1 MTADTDRTPVPSP
14 FKGMSG
20 RIDARIIRCLND
32 ITGRALFPY
41 QAAIVRIGFSLTFLL
56 YLLRE
61 FPNRQELYGSASP
74 WTFDLAQRLIAS
86 NGAFSVL
93 MWSDSGWWFEVVYLV
108 AIAASLGLLLGWH
121 TRTMSLLFMVGVL
134 ALLNRNVL
142 LGDGGD
148 TLIHLVAS
156 YLVLTR
162 CGQVWSLDARRR
174 RRAAEDDA
182 PRDAGVP
189 TRIALWVVLG
199 LFLAVAQLTGFAELS
214 WGWALF
220 LWGMWLIQA
229 LWFRVE
235 RGEHTELRAV
245 MDATANVVHNAAL
258 LVIAAQV
265 CILYATAG
273 LYKIQ
278 GPRWQDG
285 TAVHYPLHL
294 AYFSP
299 WGPLSRT
306 VDGSAVLVTALTYGT
321 VILQVAFPFTLL
333 NRRVKNVLLPILMA
347 EHASIAV
354 LCGLP
359 FFSMAMVFAD
369 AVFLPTSFLRWL
381 GSWVSGTAHRL
392 LERVRGRRT
401 AEA

>member
-1 MTADTDRTPVPSP
+1 
-14 FKGMSG
+14 MSR

-61 FPNRQELYGSASP
+61 FPNRHELYGAGSP
-74 WTFDLAQRLIAS
+74 WSFDLAQRLIAS

-93 MWSDSGWWFEVVYLV
+93 MWSDSNLWFELVYLA
-108 AIAASLGLLLGWH
+108 AIGAGLGLLLGWH

-148 TLIHLVAS
+148 TLIHLVAG

-174 RRAAEDDA
+174 RRAPED
-182 PRDAGVP
+182 GEF
-189 TRIALWVVLG
+189 TRIVLWTLLG
-199 LFLAVAQLTGFAELS
+199 TFLAVAQLTGFAELS

-220 LWGMWLIQA
+220 LWGMWFIQA
-229 LWFRVE
+229 LWFWVE
-235 RGEHTELRAV
+235 RTDRTELRTV
-245 MDATANVVHNAAL
+245 LDATANVVHNAAL

-306 VDGSAVLVTALTYGT
+306 VDRSAVLVTAITYGT

-333 NRRVKNVLLPILMA
+333 NRRVKNVLLPLLMA

-381 GSWVSGTAHRL
+381 GYRVSDTADRL
-392 LERVRGRRT
+392 RERVRGRLT

>member
-1 MTADTDRTPVPSP
+1 MTADTDRTDPGRTPVPSP
-14 FKGMSG
+14 FTGMSR

-61 FPNRQELYGSASP
+61 FPNRHELYGAASP
-74 WTFDLAQRLIAS
+74 WSFDLAQRLIAS

-93 MWSDSGWWFEVVYLV
+93 MWSDSGLWFELVYLA
-108 AIAASLGLLLGWH
+108 AIGASLGLLLGWH

-148 TLIHLVAS
+148 TLIHLVAG

-162 CGQVWSLDARRR
+162 CGQVWSLDARRGR
-174 RRAAEDDA
+174 RGPEEGAT
-182 PRDAGVP
+182 
-189 TRIALWVVLG
+189 TRIVLWTLLGTFVAL
-199 LFLAVAQLTGFAELS
+199 AQLTGFAELS

-229 LWFRVE
+229 LWYWVE
-235 RGEHTELRAV
+235 RADHTELRTV

-306 VDGSAVLVTALTYGT
+306 VDRSAVLVTAITYGT

-381 GSWVSGTAHRL
+381 GYQVSGTAHRL
-392 LERVRGRRT
+392 AERVRGRRT